1 METKE
6 LLKKVRKIEIKTR
19 RLSENL
25 FGGEYQSTFK
35 GRGMTFS
42 EVREYEFGD
51 DVRSIDWNVT
61 ARYNEPFIKIFEEER
76 ELTMMLV
83 VDISASEFFGTST
96 KFKRELITEISATLS
111 FSALQN
117 NDKVGVILFSDQ
129 IELFIPPKKGKSHIL
144 RIIRELIEFKPN
156 SKRTSISTALSFLMR
171 VIKKKSIVFILSD
184 FIDSDY
190 ENSIQLVSKKHDLT
204 GIRIYDKIESN
215 IPNLGIVPFRD
226 NETSVI
232 NYVNTNSK
240 SFKSNHAINYYK
252 KVNYFEESFKKNGS
266 GQISCQTDEDFVKK
280 LLSYF
285 KRRI

>member
-42 EVREYEFGD
+42 EVRKYEFGD

-204 GIRIYDKIESN
+204 GIRIYDKIESI

-240 SFKSNHAINYYK
+240 SFKSNHTINYYK

-266 GQISCQTDEDFVKK
+266 GQISCQTDEDFVKN